1 MLFTNGGMRNMTKYI
16 SRVAVCLVILLTLF
30 TSIVSARSLEEKR
43 AELEHK
49 VETTLEKFYEL
60 HPEAR
65 AAVEGN
71 AGYAV
76 FTGTSSQFG
85 VFGSSHVRGM
95 AINNYTG
102 EKVYMKGGEAQVGLG
117 IGIKEYSLVFVF
129 CNEEAWEK
137 FISKKWSVG
146 GSANI
151 DANDGVTGGG
161 LDGASR
167 VDSDIYV
174 YQFTTKGLAA
184 QVGITGTYYT
194 KDDDYYPKKKKQ
206 K

>member
-1 MLFTNGGMRNMTKYI
+1 MTKYI
-16 SRVAVCLVILLTLF
+16 SRISICLVLLLTLF
-30 TSIVSARSLEEKR
+30 TSAVSAKSLEAKR

-49 VETTLEKFYEL
+49 VETTLDKFYEIN
-60 HPEAR
+60 PEAR
-65 AAVEGN
+65 TAVEGN
-71 AGYAV
+71 VGYAV
-76 FTGTSSQFG
+76 FAGTSSQLGF
-85 VFGSSHVRGM
+85 FGSSHMRGM
-95 AINNYTG
+95 AINNQTG
-102 EKVYMKGGEAQVGLG
+102 EQVYMKGGEAQVGLG

-129 CNEEAWEK
+129 CSEEAWEN

-146 GSANI
+146 GTANV

-161 LDGASR
+161 LDGAAR

-194 KDDDYYPKKKKQ
+194 KDDDYYEKKK
-206 K
+206 